1 MSKFQMWWILKG
13 EEKTKKII
21 GRTCRLFF
29 YTVIGFVGVGIL
41 VSSIVKYGWVAVYAI
56 GAVVVFVLIMFAAI
70 FWGDK

>member
-1 MSKFQMWWILKG
+1 MSKFQLWWVLKG
-13 EEKTKKII
+13 EEKTNKII

-41 VSSIVKYGWVAVYAI
+41 VSFIVKYGWVAVYAI